1 MTIGFRPK
9 GETGQLYHPER
20 DYAYITP
27 TLMRI
32 AIERLD
38 GKDLSAEAK
47 EWKEANKVTDEEIAA
62 VAESL
67 ARAQRDFVNAADP
80 VDSLEQA
87 LSRRDFYAVR
97 YPVRQFMFA
106 MIGEVMC
113 GAWFKA
119 VRDVSTVGEAT
130 PAEGEMAD
138 FAAAV
143 NKFVAHVTLGKYK
156 PTVEAMQLHN
166 DLLQTRCK
174 LLAIECQKLSA
185 EVKRLSTPPAPAKKS
200 LWARVREW
208 CSTKT
213 EYTGPR

>member
-9 GETGQLYHPER
+9 GENGPLYHPER

-38 GKDLSAEAK
+38 GKDLSPEAK
-47 EWKEANKVTDEEIAA
+47 EWKEANKITEEEIAA
-62 VAESL
+62 VAEAL

-87 LSRRDFYAVR
+87 LSRRDFYSVR
-97 YPVRQFMFA
+97 YPVRQFMFSA
-106 MIGEVMC
+106 IGEVMC

-119 VRDVSTVGEAT
+119 VRDVSNVGEPS
-130 PAEGEMAD
+130 PAENEMAD
-138 FAAAV
+138 FAASV
-143 NKFVAHVTLGKYK
+143 NKLVSHITLGKYK
-156 PTVEAMQLHN
+156 PTVEALQMHN

-174 LLAIECQKLSA
+174 LLALDCQKLRDELKKLSVPPPPKLSRWRRFWSRFSSA
-185 EVKRLSTPPAPAKKS
+185 RHTLA
-200 LWARVREW
+200 
-208 CSTKT
+208 
-213 EYTGPR
+213 